1 MSSEEFYQRRPI
13 ENMIKIGEFHYI
25 DIGNTTFN
33 QLIKNHTIINNVET
47 SFLQNKP
54 DALILKGKE
63 APYQIVSII
72 EYKKPDNFKKREE
85 YIAGVKQL
93 AEYCWATN
101 VNVGCITDGTNY
113 DWYNINSSELDYQ
126 YKFTNDEKNYD
137 VINANPITYESNNNH
152 VKTPNLKTKKESQLI
167 ASEVIKSIDHR
178 SSVLISGKVI
188 TDPTDLANKVWQSI
202 YLATGEDPK
211 KCLMTFTE
219 IFMYKYLSDINIITI
234 DDSGV
239 DISFEATIGK
249 GQNLCLKFYQNNV
262 RPFIKEVFIEGED
275 GTTIINGLSL
285 KADLNQ
291 DQLFHQILSDFNQ
304 FGSLAG
310 VSIEFKSNLFEEFLK
325 GSNGTKLMAQFF
337 TPRNIVRTI
346 VEMSQISKM
355 SDDSTICDP
364 ASGVG
369 GFILESIIEMGANSE
384 FYFDQ
389 GTDKF
394 RSHLKYSGY
403 DFDKDT
409 VVLAKASL
417 AILLAD
423 YIQDYT
429 TDFKQI
435 AKYINSV
442 FSSKHSSSI
451 GSLSIID
458 KKYDLVLSNP
468 PYVRK
473 GFANY
478 RKHIEN
484 NVDLNSYY
492 DVNVHS
498 KEGLFVI
505 NIIKSL
511 KPNGKA
517 FIILPDGFFHTKS
530 DQSLR
535 EFVLENCILDSIIS
549 LPVKTFYTTAKK
561 TYILCITKKRNI
573 NDIQESPVF
582 NYIVTDVGESLDA
595 VRVNTSLNDL
605 NKLEVE
611 FKKFIVDKKIYEI
624 PDDSPQ
630 IFLQD
635 IEHYKNDNM
644 WMSDRLLGE
653 KEKKKIGIV
662 EDAVYEN
669 FNDVIF
675 EISEITSELQDLITQ
690 SESLESLSEYLIG
703 VETIELD
710 LSNESLFNFI
720 GSGLGYRQ
728 KEYRELEVDIEEG
741 IPLYTAAK
749 KAVAY
754 LDVQNNEKH
763 KKALIK
769 ASKEKSSISIATDGD
784 GTAGTNLILH
794 NSPYLLNTSRISIEV
809 LSENIIPEYIY
820 YSIKD
825 IKKRTGLGYSVKA
838 NKDNIIKHANIKIPV
853 DENGLISVEIQKEIV
868 ENLRQKEKLLTLIE
882 DLESRFGE
890 INKFNKFSAM
900 SNM

>member
-1 MSSEEFYQRRPI
+1 MSSEEFYQRKPL
-13 ENMIKIGEFHYI
+13 ENMIKIGEFNYV

-33 QLIKNHTIINNVET
+33 QLINSNTIKNSIDA

-54 DALILKGKE
+54 DALILKGNE
-63 APYQIVSII
+63 TPYEIVAVI
-72 EYKKPDNFKKREE
+72 EYKKPDVFKKKEE
-85 YIAGVKQL
+85 YIDGVKQMS
-93 AEYCWATN
+93 EYCWATGIN
-101 VNVGCITDGTNY
+101 IGCITDGTNY
-113 DWYNINSSELDYQ
+113 DWYNVNSSEPNNKYQ
-126 YKFTNDEKNYD
+126 FSNLEKNYD
-137 VINANPITYESNNNH
+137 VVYANPITYESNNNH
-152 VKTPNLKTKKESQLI
+152 VKTPNLKIKKESQLI
-167 ASEVIKSIDHR
+167 ASEVIKSINQT

-234 DDSGV
+234 DDSAI
-239 DISFEATIGK
+239 DISFEATFKK
-249 GQNLCLKFYQNNV
+249 GRDHCLKFYQKTV
-262 RPFIKEVFIEGED
+262 RPYIKKVFAEGED
-275 GTTIINGLSL
+275 GTTIINGLTL
-285 KADLNQ
+285 KADRNQ
-291 DQLFHQILSDFNQ
+291 DQLFHQILTEFEL

-346 VEMSQISKM
+346 VEMSQSSKM

-369 GFILESIIEMGANSE
+369 GFILEAIINMGANDE
-384 FYFDQ
+384 FYFDPD
-389 GTDKF
+389 TDTFK
-394 RSHLKYSGY
+394 SHISFSGY

-409 VVLAKASL
+409 IVLAKASL

-429 TDFKQI
+429 TDFNEI

-442 FSSKHSSSI
+442 FHSMHASSI
-451 GSLSIID
+451 GSLSVLD
-458 KKYDLVLSNP
+458 QKYDLILSNP

-478 RKHIEN
+478 RKYIE
-484 NVDLNSYY
+484 DISELNSYY
-492 DVNVHS
+492 DVNVNS

-517 FIILPDGFFHTKS
+517 FVVLPDGFFHTKT
-530 DQSLR
+530 DQDLR
-535 EFVLENCILDSIIS
+535 DFVLQNCILDSIVS
-549 LPVKTFYTTAKK
+549 LPARTFYTTAKK

-573 NDIQESPVF
+573 NETQESPVF

-595 VRVNTSLNDL
+595 VRVDTTLDDL
-605 NKLEVE
+605 NNLEIE
-611 FKKFIVDKKIYEI
+611 FKKFMVQKDAYII

-630 IFLQD
+630 IFLKEID
-635 IEHYKNDNM
+635 HYRNDNM
-644 WMSDRLLGE
+644 WMSDRLLDK
-653 KEKKKIGIV
+653 KELKKLGIAK
-662 EDAVYEN
+662 DAVYEN
-669 FNDVIF
+669 FEDVVF
-675 EISEITSELQDLITQ
+675 EISEIVSELQDLITQ
-690 SESLESLSEYLIG
+690 ANSFDKLSEYLEKT
-703 VETIELD
+703 ETVDLD
-710 LSNESLFNFI
+710 LGDENLFNFI

-728 KEYRELEVDIEEG
+728 KEYRELAVNSDEG

-749 KAVAY
+749 DVVAY
-754 LDVQNNEKH
+754 LDVENNERH
-763 KKALIK
+763 KKALIL

-784 GTAGTNLILH
+784 GTAGTNIILH
-794 NSPYLLNTSRISIEV
+794 TSPYLLNTSRIAIEV
-809 LSENIIPEYIY
+809 IDKDIMPEYIY

-825 IKKRTGLGYSVKA
+825 IKKRTGLGFSVKA
-838 NKDNIIKHANIKIPV
+838 NKDNIIKHANIKIPINE
-853 DENGLISVEIQKEIV
+853 DGTICIEKQKNIV
-868 ENLRQKEKLLTLIE
+868 ENLKQKENLLLMIE
-882 DLESRFGE
+882 DLEDRFKE
-890 INKFNKFSAM
+890 INQFNKFSAM